1 MEGRTRSSH
10 RLSRPSTHRPALC
23 AVLATSLYR
32 HATAHLCFKPPGQL
46 ARGGRALIG
55 ASKPCEPGPPWSE
68 AGCQSFPYLAVRG
81 TLFLLTGPDDVEE
94 TPRRGRQPAFMGSEF
109 YLPTVYPHCQPASRR
124 PPKRVFTE
132 TGLVQ
137 GQFNQLCKSE
147 STLLDRGHGDPNHL
161 YGLGT
166 QPLSEG
172 TGSSSP
178 RSAAC
183 LPAC

>member
-1 MEGRTRSSH
+1 MTNQSICVCSRPHRRETSGGHSGGWYVGWSRALMEGRTRSSH

-32 HATAHLCFKPPGQL
+32 HATTHLCFKPPGQL

-68 AGCQSFPYLAVRG
+68 DGCHGKSFPYLAVRG

-109 YLPTVYPHCQPASRR
+109 YLPTVPPLPASQ
-124 PPKRVFTE
+124 PPT
-132 TGLVQ
+132 
-137 GQFNQLCKSE
+137 
-147 STLLDRGHGDPNHL
+147 
-161 YGLGT
+161 T
-166 QPLSEG
+166 QA
-172 TGSSSP
+172 
-178 RSAAC
+178 RFY
-183 LPAC
+183 